1 VGNAVAQ
8 SSQKSINQLLQ
19 TQDFFSCF
27 PKLPTS
33 LNPLQPLGLF
43 FGRLTRLS
51 GRVLNSFIKRRHANL
66 VSISCLWRKV
76 ASTTI
81 AEESKN
87 PENNNYLACM

>member
-8 SSQKSINQLLQ
+8 SSQKSINLLLQ

-51 GRVLNSFIKRRHANL
+51 GRVLNSFIKRRHAKL
-66 VSISCLWRKV
+66 VSISKYTEEV
-76 ASTTI
+76 ANDMDDRRVSG
-81 AEESKN
+81 
-87 PENNNYLACM
+87 